1 MLESIVDYEEHQRED
16 DGSHHDEERRTLQ
29 LLPSRP
35 RSLLDEL
42 YIALF

>member
-16 DGSHHDEERRTLQ
+16 DGGYHDEERRTLQ